1 MSYRVPVARAPSS
14 AGTSS
19 ESDSDERCSDWESS
33 LGDARQTQS
42 LFDSTVLP
50 TPEAALEHDRSVHQ
64 FDLSRFVE
72 DKGLDVY
79 GRMRLINHIR
89 KTVGPHVEGVVL
101 SLQTLSPKAAATL
114 SGKEDLFKDDELLIP
129 VLADDPLL
137 RKKDQRDESDI

>member
-1 MSYRVPVARAPSS
+1 MPANSIRPHLYFFPRGVIQDFQTSMNSNRDLSSWLRIVAMSYRVPVARAPSS

-42 LFDSTVLP
+42 LFDNNVLP
-50 TPEAALEHDRSVHQ
+50 TPEAALKHDRSVHG

-79 GRMRLINHIR
+79 GRMRLINYIR
-89 KTVGPHVEGVVL
+89 KEVSARVEAVL
-101 SLQTLSPKAAATL
+101 KL
-114 SGKEDLFKDDELLIP
+114 
-129 VLADDPLL
+129 
-137 RKKDQRDESDI
+137 